1 MSFMDDLNDM
11 FNKSAAAAGDMLN
24 KGASAAGRMA
34 DSANL
39 RFKQGEIDRRWKDAC
54 AVLGESVIEAVKA
67 DPALLSSR
75 EKMMADLDVIAKE
88 RADVAEELQRI
99 AAETEAARRAGRVK
113 TCPEC
118 GGEVGIDAK
127 FCMHCG
133 YPMPIDV
140 QPEPAAPVS
149 AEAESGNEPAAE
161 KAAQSE
167 DEVTEGAPSS
177 EASDEP
183 KAEANATSECKAE

>member
-1 MSFMDDLNDM
+1 MGFMDDLNDM

-54 AVLGESVIEAVKA
+54 AALGESVIEAVKA
-67 DPALLSSR
+67 DPALLSGR
-75 EKMMADLDVIAKE
+75 EQMMADLDAIAKE
-88 RADVAEELQRI
+88 RADVADELQRI
-99 AAETEAARRAGRVK
+99 AAEAEAARRAGRAK

-140 QPEPAAPVS
+140 QPEPAAPV
-149 AEAESGNEPAAE
+149 ATEAESGNAPAAE

-167 DEVTEGAPSS
+167 VEVTEGAPSS

-183 KAEANATSECKAE
+183 KAKANAASECKAE

>member
-1 MSFMDDLNDM
+1 MGFMDDLNDM
-11 FNKSAAAAGDMLN
+11 FNKSAAVAGDMLN

-54 AVLGESVIEAVKA
+54 AALGESVIEAVKA
-67 DPALLSSR
+67 DPALLSGR
-75 EKMMADLDVIAKE
+75 EKMMADLDAIAKE
-88 RADVAEELQRI
+88 RADVADELQRI
-99 AAETEAARRAGRVK
+99 AAEAEATRRAGRVK

-140 QPEPAAPVS
+140 QPEPAADVS
-149 AEAESGNEPAAE
+149 TEAESDNAPAAE

-167 DEVTEGAPSS
+167 VEVTEGASSS
-177 EASDEP
+177 EASDAP
-183 KAEANATSECKAE
+183 KAEANAASERKAE